1 MTFPDKMCHNT
12 AHNPYHFNGHGITI
26 TAVGFLGIR
35 RGFMSQLIL
44 LCIGCVVV
52 LQTTRQLLFFDLKR
66 KPVDDDISVVI
77 TVTKNGSTKPTSRG
91 HSIGTAEMS
100 AATAARQTSD
110 RSPPLTETRESDTHS
125 PPNQPQN
132 NVSSTTVSQL
142 PVVLTWDG
150 VETMKAIIGRA
161 WQGDSYLCH
170 HIHKTRGQAN
180 NALLPITINI
190 TFGCKELFEKAGCGT
205 GNFIVVMYGMRLVT
219 QVFPNVGLSITCT
232 DAEQTKE
239 ELIMPWLTGWFPP
252 RSPDTP
258 SLFPMVKP
266 KDVCGAMWAVPI
278 ARMYEEMRYDF
289 RRMAVELI
297 GIPERTHPSAMFVE
311 TARSLKVSDSSSTSS
326 TIMPSESVL
335 QISPVPS
342 ARVDSKKSVVE
353 MDDAVVHFRCGD
365 LMNSDHVAYGFI
377 TFHGYTRLISPQ
389 ARSIGILT
397 SPFEGGGQVR
407 GLDSGPTIRD
417 RCIIVVSSFV
427 EYVQKRFPN
436 ARVRVHNDAKETIAI
451 TYSRM
456 IMANQT
462 IVGISSFGV
471 FPAIGTFGT
480 GYLRRPDYDIAP
492 NRWVLHPP
500 IDELADNV
508 VLFDEPKRI
517 MVASI
522 KELWETRG
530 KEGVLEWFWN
540 DTAI

>member
-1 MTFPDKMCHNT
+1 
-12 AHNPYHFNGHGITI
+12 
-26 TAVGFLGIR
+26 
-35 RGFMSQLIL
+35 MSQIVL
-44 LCIGCVVV
+44 LCIGCILI
-52 LQTTRQLLFFDLKR
+52 LQTTRQLLILDLKR
-66 KPVDDDISVVI
+66 KTVDDDISVAI
-77 TVTKNGSTKPTSRG
+77 AFTKNGSGSKTGRRELGLPSVV
-91 HSIGTAEMS
+91 TAELP
-100 AATAARQTSD
+100 AVTAARQAKPSIEHTGDHPAS
-110 RSPPLTETRESDTHS
+110 LTETRESIS
-125 PPNQPQN
+125 PKQPPNDA
-132 NVSSTTVSQL
+132 VTKVAVSTTVSQE
-142 PVVLTWDG
+142 PVVITWDG
-150 VETMKAIIGRA
+150 LEHIEAIMARA
-161 WQGDSYLCH
+161 WQGGSYLCH
-170 HIHKTRGQAN
+170 HVHKTRGEAK
-180 NALLPITINI
+180 NALLPITVNI

-219 QVFPNVGLSITCT
+219 QVFPNVGLSISCT
-232 DAEQTKE
+232 DAEQTKD

-266 KDVCGAMWAVPI
+266 KDVCGWIWTSPI
-278 ARMYEEMRYDF
+278 ARMYKEMRYDF

-297 GIPERTHPSAMFVE
+297 GIPERTHPSATFVE
-311 TARSLKVSDSSSTSS
+311 TARSLKRLGTGNSAVLPSD
-326 TIMPSESVL
+326 SVL
-335 QISPVPS
+335 QISPVPI
-342 ARVDSKKSVVE
+342 ASVNAKQPSLE

-365 LMNSDHVAYGFI
+365 LMNSNHSAYGFM
-377 TFHGYTRLISPQ
+377 TFNGYTRLISPQ

-397 SPFEGGGQVR
+397 SPFEGGQVR
-407 GLDSGPTIRD
+407 KWDSGPTIRD
-417 RCIIVVSSFV
+417 RCVIVVSSFV
-427 EYVQKRFPN
+427 EYIQKRFPN

-480 GYLRRPDYDIAP
+480 GYLRRPDYHNAP
-492 NRWVLHPP
+492 NKWVLSPP

-517 MVASI
+517 MAASI

-540 DTAI
+540 DTAL